1 MGVLID
7 AEALLGWAESPAEL
21 EAWSRGREDE
31 CFLSIVTADELL
43 RAAHQPGDRGLRNRR
58 IAFVEA
64 ALERLPV
71 LPVDGRTVRIHAEI
85 RRDGRLG
92 GTDGWLAATSI
103 AHGLLLVTP
112 RTKVFQRV
120 PGLKCTAP

>member
-7 AEALLGWAESPAEL
+7 ADALLRWAESPGAL
-21 EAWSRGREDE
+21 EAWSKGREDE

-43 RAAHQPGDRGLRNRR
+43 RAAQQAGDRGLRNRR

-71 LPVDGRTVRIHAEI
+71 LPVDNRTLRIHTEI
-85 RRDGRLG
+85 RREGRLG
-92 GTDGWLAATSI
+92 ASDGWLAATSI

-112 RTKVFQRV
+112 RVKVFERV
-120 PGLKCTAP
+120 SGLRCAVP